1 VRSGQR
7 RQEAKDA
14 TIWFLAVGMQTS
26 SSAEERPVQAKI
38 AETEKEA
45 AAVRKHLAEI
55 AEGAAFRGS
64 HRSAQFLRYIVEQ
77 AIEGHFDSLKERVI
91 GVELF
96 GRSPTYDTSE
106 DAIVRVTASDVRK
119 RLLQHYGRYGAAS
132 GVRISLPLGSYIPA
146 VTHENGQLTNG
157 APAAAADDS
166 SHLPP
171 AQNEAGHDPSAPVP
185 EAEKDE
191 PRSPRR
197 MLWPVAVVV
206 LCTIGLFA
214 GGALWGRY
222 AASNWNPLLTNSPWS
237 VFLKSPRLTH
247 IIVSD
252 PAMVEIQEL
261 TGHQI
266 STSDYANRDYL
277 PNPDTLSPEVRRAC
291 NVILRDSISAAV
303 DPPIA
308 VEIAALGQSLAKKL
322 RVHSARD
329 LRMTDLQTDD
339 NFVFL
344 GSPRS
349 DPWMAL
355 FNDQLDFRFVF
366 NKTVGQEVI
375 HNFRPRAH
383 EMTDYLPT
391 ALGGGTGES
400 YAIVALVQN
409 LDQNGQ
415 VLLLAGV
422 NAEGTEA
429 AGRFVTDLP
438 RFSRALE
445 ECGETRS
452 KPLSHFELLLRL
464 STMAGSPHNTDV
476 SACHLLAGASG
487 H

>member
-1 VRSGQR
+1 
-7 RQEAKDA
+7 
-14 TIWFLAVGMQTS
+14 MHTS
-26 SSAEERPVQAKI
+26 FSAEGRPIQAKI

-45 AAVRKHLAEI
+45 AALRKHLSEI
-55 AEGAAFRGS
+55 TEGAAFKGS

-77 AIEGHFDSLKERVI
+77 AIEGHLDALKERVI

-96 GRSPTYDTSE
+96 GRSPAYDTSE

-132 GVRISLPLGSYIPA
+132 GLRITLPLGSYVPVI
-146 VTHENGQLTNG
+146 TLENGQLANG
-157 APAAAADDS
+157 APAAATEDS
-166 SHLPP
+166 PHLPP
-171 AQNEAGHDPSAPVP
+171 EQTEADHGPSAKAATDPG
-185 EAEKDE
+185 EQKGE
-191 PRSPRR
+191 RR
-197 MLWPVAVVV
+197 NLQRRLWLAAAVV
-206 LCTIGLFA
+206 LCAIGLFA
-214 GGALWGRY
+214 GGELLGRY
-222 AASNWNPLLTNSPWS
+222 DTPNANPLLANSPWS
-237 VFLKSPRLTH
+237 AFLKSPRLTQ
-247 IIVSD
+247 IIFSD

-266 STSDYANRDYL
+266 SASDYANRDYL
-277 PNPDTLSPEVRRAC
+277 PDPNTLSPEVSRATK
-291 NVILRDSISAAV
+291 VILRDGISAAV

-308 VEIAALGQSLAKKL
+308 VEIAALGQGLAKKL

-329 LRMTDLQTDD
+329 LRMADLQTDD

-349 DPWMAL
+349 DPWTTL

-366 NKTVGQEVI
+366 EKAAGQEVI
-375 HNFRPRAH
+375 HNFHPRAH
-383 EMTDYLPT
+383 EMAEYLPT

-438 RFSRALE
+438 RFSKALE
-445 ECGETRS
+445 QCGATRS
-452 KPLSHFELLLRL
+452 NALSHFEFLLRL
-464 STMAGSPHNTDV
+464 NTMAGSPRNTDV
-476 SACHLLAGASG
+476 VACHLLGGVSG